1 MNSIVLIYV
10 KFRREKSVAVTNLGA
25 LKILLLIEIKPWYL
39 WLVPIPYVNCLGNVS
54 EKFHSF
60 LLISSLLA
68 FKIFDNYSFLD

>member
-25 LKILLLIEIKPWYL
+25 LKILLLIEIKPWYF
-39 WLVPIPYVNCLGNVS
+39 WPIPYVNCLNNVS
-54 EKFHSF
+54 EKFRSF

-68 FKIFDNYSFLD
+68 FKIFDNYSLLD